1 MHIEG
6 NIIKPLKEPFKGE
19 TMLKDLTH
27 TISFTK
33 S

>member
-6 NIIKPLKEPFKGE
+6 NIIKPFKGE
-19 TMLKDLTH
+19 TILKDLTH